1 MFHKAKNTM
10 PNGARMENLT
20 WRLMSMT
27 LRKRREESANSANSG
42 SNGEVASAPSPGT
55 EDARLRKAMEEAIE
69 EEREEKEV
77 VEEGR
82 DVVQPLVGGRGRNT
96 QPRGRRDRAE
106 ASEDGETRGR
116 TRGTKTGTSSKSAS
130 PEAES

>member
-1 MFHKAKNTM
+1 
-10 PNGARMENLT
+10 
-20 WRLMSMT
+20 
-27 LRKRREESANSANSG
+27 
-42 SNGEVASAPSPGT
+42 
-55 EDARLRKAMEEAIE
+55 MEEAIE